1 MQDKDSDAVQKL
13 VAKDQIRE
21 LVHLYSQAITSRDR
35 DLMISLYIK
44 DASFGSMGSGEEALR
59 SLMNE
64 TMNDLEFAVILIAN
78 HSISFEGPDLASG
91 EVWAR
96 CYAQNRT
103 EGYYEQL
110 VKYVDKYQMTELED
124 DGTQVWKF
132 RSRRHLLWFGEGKE
146 SPLKLPEASWPKRNI
161 GIGRL
166 SLADEAVQSFGKK
179 GPSTN

>member
-1 MQDKDSDAVQKL
+1 MSDKDFDAVQKL

-21 LVHLYSQAITSRDR
+21 LVHLYSKAITSRDKN
-35 DLMISLYIK
+35 LMVSLYVK

-59 SLMNE
+59 SLMDE
-64 TMNDLEFAVILIAN
+64 TMSDLEFAVILTAN
-78 HSISFEGPDLASG
+78 HSISFESHDLAKG

-96 CYAQNRT
+96 CYAQNKT

-110 VKYVDKYQMTELED
+110 VKYDDEYQMTELGD

-132 RSRRHLLWFGEGKE
+132 KNRRHLLWFGEGRE

-166 SLADEAVQSFGKK
+166 SLLDEAVRSFRKK
-179 GPSTN
+179 ETID